1 MHASQFLTNPGKFE
15 TGPMVAVFGT
25 ERYLKR
31 SACDALRTVVLK
43 GSDEQPAVFAGKDAT
58 LSDVLDELSMLSMWG
73 DRRLVIVEDADE
85 FVKKYRAALEKYLD
99 KPAKKSVLVLEV
111 KTWNKTTRL
120 AKSLEKCG
128 LPLSCE
134 ELKGRE
140 LQKWIDQTAR
150 VRFGKQVSR
159 DAALLMEELV
169 GNNLGLLEQEL
180 DKLSS
185 YVGERAQIEQEDVRA
200 LVGGWKTETTWKML
214 DALRDGQPGRAL
226 ELLDNLLNAGEP
238 PLKLL
243 GGISF
248 VFRKYSE
255 AAEWSRQGESL
266 GQALRHSKVFPNAIE
281 PSGKFL
287 RKIGRPNA
295 EKILTRL
302 MNADGDLK
310 GRSAT
315 PDRIRM
321 EQLLI
326 ELSGLIPAESL
337 Q

>member
-1 MHASQFLTNPGKFE
+1 
-15 TGPMVAVFGT
+15 
-25 ERYLKR
+25 
-31 SACDALRTVVLK
+31 
-43 GSDEQPAVFAGKDAT
+43 
-58 LSDVLDELSMLSMWG
+58 LDELSMLSMWG

-85 FVKKYRAALEKYLD
+85 FVKKYRTALEKYLD

-120 AKSLEKCG
+120 AKSLEKSG

-140 LQKWIDQTAR
+140 LQKWIDQTAN
-150 VRFGKQVSR
+150 VRFEKRVSR
-159 DAALLMEELV
+159 EAAHLMEELV

-214 DALRDGQPGRAL
+214 DALRDGHPGRAL

-255 AAEWSRQGESL
+255 AAEWARQGQSL
-266 GQALRHSKVFPNAIE
+266 GQALRQSKVFPNAIE

-287 RKIGRPNA
+287 RNMGRPNA
-295 EKILTRL
+295 EKILARL
-302 MNADGDLK
+302 MTADGDLK

-315 PDRIRM
+315 PPNVRM

-326 ELSGLIPAESL
+326 ELSGLIPAES
-337 Q
+337 

>member
-1 MHASQFLTNPGKFE
+1 MHASQYLTNPGKFE

-58 LSDVLDELSMLSMWG
+58 LSDVLDELAMLSMWG

-140 LQKWIDQTAR
+140 LQKWIDQTAK
-150 VRFGKQVSR
+150 VRFEKQVSR
-159 DAALLMEELV
+159 DAAHLMEELV

-255 AAEWSRQGESL
+255 AAEWARRGESL
-266 GQALRHSKVFPNAIE
+266 GQALRQSKVFPNAIE

-310 GRSAT
+310 GRSTT
-315 PDRIRM
+315 PDRMRM

-326 ELSGLIPAESL
+326 ELSGLIPAESS